1 MNENDLLKLSEYFD
15 EGISLSDFTLE
26 ELEEMTKDFVLSKDK
41 FKQKYFDYYDDV
53 KHSSLKKQDWWV
65 KGEKQ
70 MKSKT
75 FLTKNKQE
83 NTPLIL
89 WQDKEKYIP
98 NIINFVASEL
108 SQDKSG
114 HGVQHAIRVFSNAK
128 KIIKKEGGNE
138 KIVLTSA
145 LIHDTVDKKLFSDI
159 NARLEV
165 VKNFLR
171 SNNYLNNE
179 IDEILYIITNISWNN
194 GENKHLD
201 SLNAQIVRDADRLD
215 AIGAIGIIRTIEYG
229 NSKNRNFYDEENIK
243 QINQSYTFNKLSN
256 TTLSHFY
263 EKLLLLKDLMHTN
276 TAKKLAEKRH
286 EFMVQFLQEFYC
298 EI

>member
-1 MNENDLLKLSEYFD
+1 
-15 EGISLSDFTLE
+15 
-26 ELEEMTKDFVLSKDK
+26 
-41 FKQKYFDYYDDV
+41 
-53 KHSSLKKQDWWV
+53 
-65 KGEKQ
+65 